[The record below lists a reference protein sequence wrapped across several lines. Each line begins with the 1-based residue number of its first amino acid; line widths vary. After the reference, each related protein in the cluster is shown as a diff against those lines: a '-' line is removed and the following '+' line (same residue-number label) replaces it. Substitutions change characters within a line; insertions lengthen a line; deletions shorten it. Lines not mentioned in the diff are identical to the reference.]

1 MLWNINGLL
10 NITTQDDH
18 WGIYQYILDTKNIL
32 ITGGNYGMDT
42 SLISMFGYIVVIIV
56 MIGAKKTF

>member
-1 MLWNINGLL
+1 MIIGNLSV
-10 NITTQDDH
+10 
-18 WGIYQYILDTKNIL
+18 YIRYKNIL

-56 MIGAKKTF
+56 MIGAKRHFNSLLNGCKL

>member
-1 MLWNINGLL
+1 MI
-10 NITTQDDH
+10 IR
-18 WGIYQYILDTKNIL
+18 IYQYILDTKNIL